1 MSNILDAEL
10 PSLQFT
16 PTTVEEYL
24 ALQLAKRL
32 GDETAIERFI
42 RYAERHPA
50 GHLAHLFHRVKRK
63 PNPAEAFHSSLTPSD
78 P

>member
-1 MSNILDAEL
+1 MSNILDQML
-10 PSLQFT
+10 PTQQFT
-16 PTTVEEYL
+16 PTNVEEYL

-32 GDETAIERFI
+32 GDETAIERYI

-63 PNPAEAFHSSLTPSD
+63 SNPADAFHSALTPSD

>member
-1 MSNILDAEL
+1 MSSILDPTL
-10 PSLQFT
+10 PTQQFT

-32 GDETAIERFI
+32 ADETAIERYI
-42 RYAERHPA
+42 RYAEHHPA
-50 GHLAHLFHRVKRK
+50 GYLARLFHRVKGN
-63 PNPAEAFHSSLTPSD
+63 PNPADSFHSSLTPSD